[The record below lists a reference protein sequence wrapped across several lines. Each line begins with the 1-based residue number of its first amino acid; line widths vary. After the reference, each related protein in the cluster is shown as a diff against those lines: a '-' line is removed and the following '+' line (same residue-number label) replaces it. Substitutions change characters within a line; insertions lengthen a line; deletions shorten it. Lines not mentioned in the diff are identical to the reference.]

1 MGLGLLAFAL
11 AQVRRLALGVLEPR
25 LGPQLAL
32 GLYLLMHL
40 GYLVASAL
48 VAASGLVNAVV
59 PYLTFTPP
67 VTYLRFVQMRA
78 ERGAVDHG

>member
-40 GYLVASAL
+40 GYL
-48 VAASGLVNAVV
+48 
-59 PYLTFTPP
+59 TFTPP